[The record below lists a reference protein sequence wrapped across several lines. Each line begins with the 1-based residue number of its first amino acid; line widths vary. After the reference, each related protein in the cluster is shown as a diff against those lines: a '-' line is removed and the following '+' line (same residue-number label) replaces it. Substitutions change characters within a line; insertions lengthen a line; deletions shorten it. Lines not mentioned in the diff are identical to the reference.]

1 MDKRQRPQVVVSKC
15 IGFDACRYNGQALP
29 DKFVDKLKDYVD
41 YYPVC
46 AEVEIGLG
54 VPRNP
59 IRLVMD
65 EAGATVLYQPASDS
79 EYTQAMIDFGEVYF
93 DRLEAVDGFIL
104 KGRSPSCGI
113 KDVKVYLGKTKVA
126 GSVKGQGIFAA
137 QAFKRYPHAAIE
149 EEGRLTNFR
158 IREHFLTKL
167 YTMCSFRQVA
177 KAATMAALVKF
188 QADNKYLLMA
198 YSQKEQKV
206 LGQIVANHEKL
217 AFDQVIKHYKEHLG
231 KAFIRIPRYRN
242 YVNAM
247 MHIFGYFS
255 DSLSSGEKTFIL
267 DSFEKYRNGKIP
279 LSVPLNV
286 LKTYVIRYNEGY
298 LLEQTIWAPFP
309 EELMDLSDSGKMED
323 LVDP

>member
-1 MDKRQRPQVVVSKC
+1 MEETLRPQVIVSKC
-15 IGFDACRYNGQALP
+15 MGFAACRYNGQTLP

-46 AEVEIGLG
+46 AELEIGLG
-54 VPRNP
+54 VPRDP
-59 IRLVMD
+59 VRLVQED
-65 EAGATVLYQPASDS
+65 GQTVLYQPASDS
-79 EYTQAMIDFGEVYF
+79 EHTAAMIAFAQSYF
-93 DRLEAVDGFIL
+93 DGIAAVDGLIL

-113 KDVKVYLGKTKVA
+113 KDVKVYLGKTRVA
-126 GSVKGQGIFAA
+126 GSVKGQGIFAS
-137 QAFKRYPHAAIE
+137 QAFKRYPHGAIE

-167 YTMCSFRQVA
+167 YTNCRFRQVEQSG
-177 KAATMAALVKF
+177 TMAALVKF
-188 QADNKYLLMA
+188 QASHKYLLMA
-198 YSQKEQKV
+198 YSQKEQKA

-217 AFDQVIKHYKEHLG
+217 AANQVIDSYKAGLA
-231 KAFIRIPRYRN
+231 KAFSRIPRYRN
-242 YVNAM
+242 YINVM

-255 DSLSSGEKTFIL
+255 DCLSSGEKTFML

-286 LKTYVIRYNEGY
+286 LKSYVIRYHDDY
-298 LLEQTIWAPFP
+298 LLSQTIWAPFP
-309 EELMDLSDSGKMED
+309 EELMDISDSGKMED

>member
-1 MDKRQRPQVVVSKC
+1 MDKNLKPRVIVSKC
-15 IGFDACRYNGQALP
+15 IGFDACRYNGQTLP
-29 DKFVDKLKDYVD
+29 DKFVEKLKDYVE

-59 IRLVMD
+59 IRLVL
-65 EAGATVLYQPASDS
+65 EEGETVLYQPATDT
-79 EYTQAMIDFGEVYF
+79 EYTQEMIDFCAACF
-93 DRLEAVDGFIL
+93 DKIPEVDGFIL
-104 KGRSPSCGI
+104 KGRSPSCGT

-137 QAFKRYPHAAIE
+137 QAFKHYPHGAIE

-167 YTMCSFRQVA
+167 YTMCSFRQVQ
-177 KAATMAALVKF
+177 KIGTMAALVEF
-188 QADNKYLLMA
+188 QANNKYLLMA

-206 LGQIVANHEKL
+206 LGRIVANHEKL
-217 AFDQVIKHYKEHLG
+217 ATNLVIGSYKEGLAR
-231 KAFIRIPRYRN
+231 AFFRIPRYRN
-242 YVNAM
+242 YINVM

-267 DSFEKYRNGKIP
+267 DSFDKYRSGKIP

-286 LKTYVIRYNEGY
+286 LKTYVIRYNDGY
-298 LLEQTIWAPFP
+298 LLDQTIWAPFP
-309 EELMDLSDSGKMED
+309 EELMDITDSGKMED
-323 LVDP
+323 LVGP

>member
-1 MDKRQRPQVVVSKC
+1 MEKSLRSRVIVSKC
-15 IGFDACRYNGQALP
+15 MGFDACRYNGQTLP
-29 DKFVDKLKDYVD
+29 DKFVEKLKDYVD

-59 IRLVMD
+59 IRLVI
-65 EAGATVLYQPASDS
+65 EEGQTVLYQPATDT
-79 EYTQAMIDFGEVYF
+79 EYTQAMIDFCGRCFGELS
-93 DRLEAVDGFIL
+93 DIDGLIL
-104 KGRSPSCGI
+104 KGRSPSCGT

-126 GSVKGQGIFAA
+126 GSVKGQGVFAA
-137 QAFKRYPHAAIE
+137 EAFKYYPHGAIE

-167 YTMCSFRQVA
+167 YTMCRFRQVEET
-177 KAATMAALVKF
+177 ATMAALVKF
-188 QADNKYLLMA
+188 QANNKYLLMA

-217 AFDQVIKHYKEHLG
+217 AVDQLIGYYKEGLAR
-231 KAFIRIPRYRN
+231 AFAKIPRYRN
-242 YVNAM
+242 YINVM

-267 DSFEKYRNGKIP
+267 DSFDKYRNGKIP
-279 LSVPLNV
+279 LSVPLNI
-286 LKTYVIRYNEGY
+286 LKSYVIRYNDGY

-309 EELMDLSDSGKMED
+309 EELMDISDSGKMED
-323 LVDP
+323 EVGQ